1 MIKKQCWMSIEF
13 VFSDNN
19 KKFDNDK
26 NKRTFKFLLSR
37 LNVFAKV

>member
-1 MIKKQCWMSIEF
+1 MIKKQCYWIVIEF

-26 NKRTFKFLLSR
+26 IKKF
-37 LNVFAKV
+37 